1 MDVQAGMLARL
12 FERSMGLSDEW
23 EVTGVWFKKREE
35 AQDELHVRVAHRKG
49 QAVECPVCHRMC
61 GTCDTHER
69 TLWHLSIWQ
78 YETIVHCAL
87 PRADCPKDGVHATRM
102 PWEVRPK
109 THFTALFKAQ
119 VISDGALWHERLR
132 DSASGA

>member
-49 QAVECPVCHRMC
+49 QAVECPVCHRKC
-61 GTCDTHER
+61 DTCDTRER

-78 YETIVHCAL
+78 YDTIVHCAL

-102 PWEVRPK
+102 P
-109 THFTALFKAQ
+109 
-119 VISDGALWHERLR
+119 
-132 DSASGA
+132 